1 MRINEAY
8 EHEPILPYQAEESCP
23 VGGCNKT
30 GTQCVDVSAPLTLT
44 PTAAVGTVTV
54 TCQGSPSITCVTE
67 NDGASCT
74 VTMTQQI
81 CVSVP
86 VRYGVTLTPCPPS
99 IACADNSCVGCGC
112 C

>member
-1 MRINEAY
+1 MRINETY

-23 VGGCNKT
+23 VG
-30 GTQCVDVSAPLTLT
+30 SLT